1 MFAKDTYLERRKKL
15 KEQLD
20 SGLVVFPGNCESAMN
35 YPANPYHFRQD
46 SSFLYYFGLDLPGF
60 DGVIDIDEDRDY
72 IFGNDFTVDDII
84 WTGPQPTVKDL
95 SADAGVGDT
104 GDFAQFAEK
113 INAAL
118 EGKRKIHFL
127 PPYRAENA
135 LKLSALL
142 GISPEFLKT
151 YVSID
156 LIKIMVAQR
165 SLKSDLEVKEIE
177 KALEISYEM
186 YSMVMQMAR
195 PGVYEREIVGKIEGI
210 VGSYGSHIAFPTIL
224 SIHGE
229 TLHNHC
235 HGNRLEMDQLL
246 VVDSGAESP
255 EHYASDITRTLPV
268 GGAFTSRQK
277 EIYEIVL
284 KSQLTAIEAIKPE
297 KKYKDIHLQVAEVM
311 VNGLND
317 IGLMKGDVKEAV
329 SQGAHA
335 LFYPHGLGHMMGLD
349 VHDMEDIGED
359 FVGYNQQVK
368 RSDQFG
374 LAYLRLARRL
384 QPGFV
389 FTVEPGMYFIPAL
402 IDQWKS
408 ENKFN
413 QFINYD
419 KVEGY
424 KNFGGIRI
432 EDDVLVTDTGY
443 RVLGRPI
450 PKTVSEIENIM
461 K

>member
-1 MFAKDTYLERRKKL
+1 MFTKDTYLERRKEL

-20 SGLVVFPGNCESAMN
+20 SGLVVFPGNRESAMN
-35 YPANPYHFRQD
+35 YPANPYYFRQD

-135 LKLSALL
+135 LRLSTLL

-284 KSQLTAIEAIKPE
+284 K
-297 KKYKDIHLQVAEVM
+297 M